1 MQNNGRKVVG
11 GSSSHHHHQ
20 MYFVMYVIC
29 TIWQHL
35 SFLYQLVGRG
45 RICQAKKNH
54 LFPVPRRRDFWKIW
68 KLFFIFLKI
77 MHFLD
82 DLGPR
87 NFFSSRDEKNFACG
101 AHFFLVVMTNIGFWY
116 LIVSIVTK
124 SDACKGTDKMRRNHH
139 TSLVVY
145 SPFGSILKYLILKKK
160 ILTTTTAICMPLVG
174 LETNDYFFLPQ
185 LMECSFKVGLPWQW
199 FLSARRSGEFIC

>member
-1 MQNNGRKVVG
+1 
-11 GSSSHHHHQ
+11 
-20 MYFVMYVIC
+20 MYFVMYVIW

-82 DLGPR
+82 NLGPR
-87 NFFSSRDEKNFACG
+87 KFFSSRDEKNFACG
-101 AHFFLVVMTNIGFWY
+101 ALFKKVMMTNIGFWY
-116 LIVSIVTK
+116 LIVSIVSRSCTF
-124 SDACKGTDKMRRNHH
+124 KGTDKMWRNHH

-145 SPFGSILKYLILKKK
+145 SPFGSIWYNNKKVWRRRPFGGPWDWK
-160 ILTTTTAICMPLVG
+160 QTIFGGLRWTLRWRFIVFFESSWLENDVDVSVMSTKKRHCLTPI
-174 LETNDYFFLPQ
+174 
-185 LMECSFKVGLPWQW
+185 
-199 FLSARRSGEFIC
+199 